1 MKKNLFL
8 FGFMFCSMIVIG
20 QTEKKESWYFKLGGS
35 YFLQTAATEFP
46 TVGGQS
52 ALSRVYVGGDLVSEE
67 SVTGSFGEGFRTS
80 GSVGYRFTD
89 RLGLEMGINYYNSTD
104 KTMVK
109 RVDDGATT
117 LRSVG
122 QIRAFDLAPAIV
134 FFLGEVKGFET
145 YSKVGVIVPVHGDLT
160 IETNAVAG
168 AGVNVFSKDVIKPNP
183 TVGFQ
188 AALGT
193 SYKLAKNLSAFA
205 ELEYRNFTVH
215 GKDKETTEFTVNG
228 VDRLNTRTI
237 SQIHSNYSDRLDS
250 NSNNAQFN
258 TVDTSRPTDELSS
271 YVGISGLGLTLGV
284 KYSL

>member
-52 ALSRVYVGGDLVSEE
+52 ALSTVYVGGDLVSEE

>member
-8 FGFMFCSMIVIG
+8 FGFMFCSIVMIG

-46 TVGGQS
+46 AVGGQS
-52 ALSRVYVGGDLVSEE
+52 ALSKVYVGGNLVSEE
-67 SVTGSFGEGFRTS
+67 SITGSFGEGFRTS

-89 RLGLEMGINYYNSTD
+89 RLGLEMGVNYYNSTD

-122 QIRAFDLAPAIV
+122 QITAFDLAPAVV

-145 YSKVGVIVPVHGDLT
+145 YSKVGVIVPIHGDLT

-228 VDRLNTRTI
+228 TDRLNTRTT
-237 SQIHSNYSDRLDS
+237 SQIFSNYSDRLDS

>member
-52 ALSRVYVGGDLVSEE
+52 ALSTVYVGGDLVSEE

-122 QIRAFDLAPAIV
+122 QITAFDLAPALV